1 MSKSHWQK
9 HCVAFSKQ
17 ADQSAASRNAYCDKH
32 KLNPNSFRREFA
44 AFKSSGA
51 QPETKP
57 AKESKKV
64 GPVKAEPSKKNDEP
78 RTDAQKSKSVKG
90 RAGST
95 RVPRI
100 NVTVKTAADRP
111 HPNVV
116 LREDGT
122 RTFTQGNTASVKHG
136 AYSRL
141 MTDLDLE
148 CDPADFSL
156 ADLGQVAKSRVL
168 AMSRIRQAK
177 LEAISQLYSD
187 GKKMTRVV
195 IGPDGATNEPI
206 TLLEAI
212 EDVEYSGIEPL
223 TRLVQL
229 AVQVE
234 EKAIS
239 MEKMRRDMAHLSRG
253 EIVEVTASILQR
265 RALED
270 LTATDTCR
278 LFAENGIEPP
288 KFLQAESDK
297 EIKAATPPPPDD
309 GGLTN
314 EAIED
319 ARRKA
324 LERKNNTQ
332 GELSE
337 RQAWLDKTLAS
348 TGQVGDVRVT
358 ESDPTDDDISLMD
371 DDVDIMGDVEIDP
384 ADFE

>member
-1 MSKSHWQK
+1 MSKSHWHK
-9 HCVAFSKQ
+9 HCVAFAKQ
-17 ADQSAASRNAYCDKH
+17 ADQSASARNAYCDKH

-44 AFKSSGA
+44 AFKNAGA
-51 QPETKP
+51 QPEAKP

-64 GPVKAEPSKKNDEP
+64 GPVKAEPSKKIDEP
-78 RTDAQKSKSVKG
+78 RTDAQKPKATKG

-116 LREDGT
+116 LRENGT

-148 CDPADFSL
+148 CDPADFGLS
-156 ADLGQVAKSRVL
+156 DLGQLAKSRL
-168 AMSRIRQAK
+168 LGMARIRQAK
-177 LEAISQLYSD
+177 VEAISKLYSE
-187 GKKMTRVV
+187 GKKMTRPVMT
-195 IGPDGATNEPI
+195 PDGEINEPM
-206 TLLEAI
+206 TLLEAM
-212 EDVEYSGIEPL
+212 EEVEYSGIEPL

-234 EKAIS
+234 EKVIS

-253 EIVEVTASILQR
+253 EIVEMTAAILQR
-265 RALED
+265 RALEE
-270 LTATDTCR
+270 LSATDTCK

-297 EIKAATPPPPDD
+297 EIKDATPPPPED

-314 EAIED
+314 EAIEE
-319 ARRKA
+319 ARRRA
-324 LERKNNTQ
+324 IERKNASVD
-332 GELSE
+332 ELSE
-337 RQAWLDKTLAS
+337 RQAWLDNTLAA

-358 ESDPTDDDISLMD
+358 ESVTDDDVSLMD
-371 DDVDIMGDVEIDP
+371 DDADIMGDVDIDP
-384 ADFE
+384 ADYE

>member
-1 MSKSHWQK
+1 MAKSHWQK
-9 HCVAFSKQ
+9 HCAAFSKQ
-17 ADQSAASRNAYCDKH
+17 ADQSAAARNAYCEKNQ
-32 KLNPNSFRREFA
+32 LNPNSFRREFA
-44 AFKSSGA
+44 AYKNSGA
-51 QPETKP
+51 EPETKP
-57 AKESKKV
+57 EKEPKKV
-64 GPVKAEPSKKNDEP
+64 RPVKGESSKKNDEP
-78 RTDAQKSKSVKG
+78 RTDAQKPKAGKG

-100 NVTVKTAADRP
+100 NISVKTAAGRP

-116 LREDGT
+116 TRPDGT

-148 CDPADFSL
+148 CDPSEFSL

-168 AMSRIRQAK
+168 GMARIRQAK
-177 LEAISQLYSD
+177 LNAVERLYD
-187 GKKMTRVV
+187 EGKKMTRPVMT
-195 IGPDGATNEPI
+195 PDGIVNEPM

-212 EDVEYSGIEPL
+212 EDIEYSGIEPL
-223 TRLVQL
+223 TRLVAL

-234 EKAIS
+234 EKTIS

-253 EIVEVTASILQR
+253 EIVEMTASILQR
-265 RALED
+265 RALEE
-270 LTATDTCR
+270 LSATDTCR
-278 LFAENGIEPP
+278 LFAESGIEPP

-297 EIKAATPPPPDD
+297 EIKKATPPPPED

-314 EAIED
+314 EQIEE

-324 LERKNNTQ
+324 IERKNASQ

-337 RQAWLDKTLAS
+337 RQEWLDTTLAA

-358 ESDPTDDDISLMD
+358 ESVTDDDISLMD
-371 DDVDIMGDVEIDP
+371 DDTGIMGDVDIDP

>member
-1 MSKSHWQK
+1 MSKSHWHK

-17 ADQSAASRNAYCDKH
+17 ADQSAAARNAYCEKH
-32 KLNPNSFRREFA
+32 QLNPNSFRREFA
-44 AFKSSGA
+44 AFKSAGA
-51 QPETKP
+51 QSEEKPE
-57 AKESKKV
+57 KEPKKV
-64 GPVKAEPSKKNDEP
+64 RPVKAESSEKNDEP
-78 RTDAQKSKSVKG
+78 RTDAQKPKAGKG

-100 NVTVKTAADRP
+100 NVTVKTAANRP

-148 CDPADFSL
+148 CDPAEFSL
-156 ADLGQVAKSRVL
+156 VDLGQVTKSRVL
-168 AMSRIRQAK
+168 AMSRIRKAK
-177 LEAISQLYSD
+177 LDAVAQLYSD

-195 IGPDGATNEPI
+195 IGPDGETNEPM

-212 EDVEYSGIEPL
+212 EEIEFSGIEPL

-234 EKAIS
+234 EKVIS

-253 EIVEVTASILQR
+253 EIVEMTAAILQR
-265 RALED
+265 RALEE
-270 LTATDTCR
+270 LSATDTCK

-297 EIKAATPPPPDD
+297 EIKEATPPPPED

-314 EAIED
+314 EAIEE
-319 ARRKA
+319 ARRRA
-324 LERKNNTQ
+324 IERKNASV
-332 GELSE
+332 GELAE

-348 TGQVGDVRVT
+348 TGQVGEVRIT
-358 ESDPTDDDISLMD
+358 ESGTDDDISLMD
-371 DDVDIMGDVEIDP
+371 DDLDIMGDINLVGDE
-384 ADFE
+384 